1 MPTALRRSLA
11 AIAAGALLTA
21 LGGPGATSPLPA
33 TAFTGRLLAQGE
45 PSLVGR
51 LLVAS
56 EALRDPR
63 FARTVVFVVRHD
75 DKGAMGLIVNR
86 PVRDLPLAPLL
97 RKFGLDDRGVTTTV
111 RAHYGGPVELRL
123 GFVLHTAEYAR
134 PETERIAGDI
144 ALTSEEAVPE
154 VLSDIAHG
162 AGPRQS
168 LFALGYAGWA
178 PGQLEGEIERGSWI
192 AVPADPALV
201 FDPDHTQK
209 WERAM
214 ARRLTI

>member
-1 MPTALRRSLA
+1 MPSAPRRSVVALA
-11 AIAAGALLTA
+11 VGALLA
-21 LGGPGATSPLPA
+21 GLGGPGAAPPAPA
-33 TAFTGRLLAQGE
+33 TALTGLVTAQGE

-63 FARTVVFVVRHD
+63 FARTVVYVVRHD

-97 RKFGLDDRGVTTTV
+97 RKFGLSDEGVTGTV

-123 GFVLHTAEYAR
+123 GFVLHSAEYAR

-144 ALTSEEAVPE
+144 ALTSEEAVPG

-178 PGQLEGEIERGSWI
+178 PNQLEGEIERGSWI

-201 FDPDHTQK
+201 FDTDHTHK
-209 WERAM
+209 WERAI